1 MRIFAHLDVRIG
13 TQPHIRERAM
23 SGHKRFSLERRPSGL
38 AVIEE
43 GQLGVSDLAVFYA
56 ADHQLAL
63 AVVQFLNGD
72 MAEAERLRAEW
83 MAQRYD

>member
-1 MRIFAHLDVRIG
+1 MG
-13 TQPHIRERAM
+13 EGGM
-23 SGHKRFSLERRPSGL
+23 SDRKRFSLARRPSGL

-43 GQLGVSDLAVFYA
+43 GQIGVSDLAVFYS

-63 AVVQFLNGD
+63 AVGHFLNGY

-83 MAQRYD
+83 MAQVV